1 MSDKHSNSN
10 DDIVNDYF
18 TIKTKAK
25 VVKTHRYD
33 IYICNHI
40 HSPNEYVDII
50 DVLLTAKATDEVHIY
65 LNSGGGWCRTT
76 TQIVN
81 AMKYCKAPITCHA
94 SGLVASCATWI
105 FLAGNNFVI
114 DDDIEFMCHFYS
126 GGMYGKGNEIKADA
140 DFSIKYYEK
149 LFKKIY
155 KDFLTKDEIKKL
167 IEGKD
172 YYFTQKQVAKR
183 LKKKYESN
191 NVDIVLVDAN
201 NPEDKEGEEIEKVD

>member
-1 MSDKHSNSN
+1 MSDNEKNSN
-10 DDIVNDYF
+10 EDIVNDYY
-18 TIKTKAK
+18 TIKTKTK

-40 HSPNEYVDII
+40 FSPNEYVDIV
-50 DVLLTAKATDEVHIY
+50 DVLLSSKENDEVHIY

-81 AMKYCKAPITCHA
+81 AMKYCKANITCHA

-105 FLAGNNFVI
+105 FLAGDHFVI
-114 DDDIEFMCHFYS
+114 DDDVEFMCHYYS
-126 GGMYGKGNEIKADA
+126 GGMHGKGNEIKADA
-140 DFSIKYYEK
+140 DFSTKYYER

-155 KDFLTKDEIKKL
+155 KGFLTKDEIKKL

-183 LKKKYESN
+183 LKKKYESDDT
-191 NVDIVLVDAN
+191 VTLVER
-201 NPEDKEGEEIEKVD
+201 NPKKEVEESEKVD